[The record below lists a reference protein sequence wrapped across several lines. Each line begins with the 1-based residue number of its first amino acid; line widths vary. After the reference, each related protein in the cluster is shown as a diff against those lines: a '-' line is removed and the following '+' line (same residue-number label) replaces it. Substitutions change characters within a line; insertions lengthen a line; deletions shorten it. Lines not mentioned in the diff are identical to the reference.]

1 MNDRLAPPPLVS
13 TARKNSGGVP
23 EHPKGV
29 VDEKRYCHDLK
40 RLSSSTKGRWVVQ
53 IHLSRLEAKNLADYS
68 LQAVEHT
75 FNGLVTREGLRF
87 YWMRNNDCMISFSV
101 TSADSVRAAL
111 VKVRFLFANDSL
123 MNQPAAQGVES
134 DQFAT
139 WYRLDKDHDLLL
151 KEAQALVGKHR
162 APSMGTGRRHM
173 RQSGTSGP
181 VRRGAPLTPA
191 MLSRVE
197 TALMGADLSSHVRRQ
212 AVCAMV
218 GRAAPDAVFTEV
230 FVSIGDLRETML
242 PHVDLASNPWLFQHL
257 TQTLDRRVLAMLTR
271 RDDKTLSQGFSI
283 NLNVSTILSDDF
295 LRFDD
300 SLAPGS
306 HGTVVLEVRSEDIF
320 ADLNAFF
327 FARDFVRQRGYRL
340 CVDGLDWRTLP
351 FVDPSRL
358 GVDLMKLSWAEDLPS
373 ILHSPD
379 GDAVNEVLSRTGQGK
394 IILARC
400 DDENAIKFGQSK
412 GIRLFQGRYIDRIT
426 KPYLLL

>member
-1 MNDRLAPPPLVS
+1 MNDGLAPPPLVS
-13 TARKNSGGVP
+13 APRKSGAVID
-23 EHPKGV
+23 HPKGV
-29 VDEKRYCHDLK
+29 VDEKRFYHDLK
-40 RLSSSTKGRWVVQ
+40 RLSSSTKGRWMVRV
-53 IHLSRLEAKNLADYS
+53 HLSRLEAQSLVDHS

-75 FNGLVTREGLRF
+75 FNALVTREGLRF
-87 YWMRNNDCMISFSV
+87 YWLRNNDFMVSFAI

-111 VKVRFLFANDSL
+111 VKIRFLFSNDPL
-123 MNQPAAQGVES
+123 MDTPPAQGMES
-134 DQFAT
+134 DDFST

-151 KEAQALVGKHR
+151 KEAQALVGKHHLN
-162 APSMGTGRRHM
+162 SMGTGRRHL
-173 RQSGTSGP
+173 RQGGGTGS
-181 VRRGAPLTPA
+181 VRRGAVLTPT
-191 MLSRVE
+191 MLARVE

-218 GRAAPDAVFTEV
+218 GRAAPDTLFTEV
-230 FVSIGDLRETML
+230 FVSIADLRETML

-283 NLNVSTILSDDF
+283 NLNVSTILSDEF

-306 HGTVVLEVRSEDIF
+306 HGTVVIELRSEDIF

-358 GVDLMKLSWAEDLPS
+358 GVDLMKLSWSEELPS
-373 ILHSPD
+373 VLHSPD
-379 GDAVNEVLSRTGQGK
+379 GDAVNQVLSRTGQGK

-400 DDENAIKFGQSK
+400 DDEKAIQFGQSK

>member
-1 MNDRLAPPPLVS
+1 MMSEKQTPPPL
-13 TARKNSGGVP
+13 TPARRSSGPP

-29 VDEKRYCHDLK
+29 VDEKRLLHDIK
-40 RLSSSTKGRWVVQ
+40 RLSANTKGRWVVRG
-53 IHLSRLEAKNLADYS
+53 HLSRMKPDNLADHT
-68 LQAVEHT
+68 LHAVEHT
-75 FNGLVTREGLRF
+75 FNGLVTREGVRF
-87 YWMRNNDCMISFSV
+87 YWLRNNDFVVSFSI

-111 VKVRFLFANDSL
+111 VKVRFLFAHDPL
-123 MNQPAAQGVES
+123 MDQPAAHGVES
-134 DQFAT
+134 DSLAT
-139 WYRLDKDHDLLL
+139 WYRLDNDHGLLL
-151 KEAQALVGKHR
+151 KDIQQLVQSHR
-162 APSMGTGRRHM
+162 APSMGTPRRHL
-173 RQSGTSGP
+173 RQNSDPGSI
-181 VRRGAPLTPA
+181 RRGAPLTAA

-197 TALMGADLSSHVRRQ
+197 SALMGADLSSHIRRQ

-218 GRAAPDAVFTEV
+218 GRAAPDPVFTEV
-230 FVSIGDLRETML
+230 FVSINDLRETML

-271 RDDKTLSQGFSI
+271 RDDKTLNQGFSI

-300 SLAPGS
+300 SLSPGS

-340 CVDGLDWRTLP
+340 CVDGLNWRTLP
-351 FVDPSRL
+351 FVDPTRL
-358 GVDLMKLSWAEDLPS
+358 GVDLMKLSWSDDLPNV
-373 ILHSPD
+373 LHSAE
-379 GDAVNEVLSRTGQGK
+379 GDAASAVLARTGQGK

-400 DDENAIKFGQSK
+400 DDEKAVQFGQGQ

>member
-1 MNDRLAPPPLVS
+1 MS
-13 TARKNSGGVP
+13 TKASVPQKNTVP

-29 VDEKRYCHDLK
+29 PDERRLAHDLK
-40 RLSSSTKGRWVVQ
+40 RLSSNTKGRWLVHV
-53 IHLSRLEAKNLADYS
+53 HLSKMQPKNLMDHT

-75 FNGLVTREGLRF
+75 FNTLVTREGVRF
-87 YWMRNNDCMISFSV
+87 YWLRDNDFVVSLMI

-111 VKVRFLFANDSL
+111 VKIRFLFANDPL
-123 MNQPAAQGVES
+123 MEQPPAHGVES
-134 DQFAT
+134 DALAT
-139 WYRLDKDHDLLL
+139 WYSLDKDHDQLL
-151 KEAQALVGKHR
+151 KEAQKRLANHR
-162 APSMGTGRRHM
+162 PPGSSGPRRHLH
-173 RQSGTSGP
+173 QNSGAAP
-181 VRRGAPLTPA
+181 IRRGSPLTPS
-191 MLSRVE
+191 MLARVE

-218 GRAAPDAVFTEV
+218 GRAAPDAIFTEV
-230 FVSIGDLRETML
+230 FVSINDLRETML
-242 PHVDLASNPWLFQHL
+242 PHVDLTSNQWLFQHL

-306 HGTVVLEVRSEDIF
+306 HGTVVVELRSEDIF

-340 CVDGLDWRTLP
+340 CIDGLTWRMMP

-358 GVDLMKLSWAEDLPS
+358 GVDLIKLSWTDDLPAT
-373 ILHSPD
+373 LRSPE
-379 GDAVNEVLSRTGQGK
+379 GAEAAEVIKRTGQNK

-400 DDENAIKFGQSK
+400 DDERAITFGQSQ

-426 KPYLLL
+426 RPYLYL